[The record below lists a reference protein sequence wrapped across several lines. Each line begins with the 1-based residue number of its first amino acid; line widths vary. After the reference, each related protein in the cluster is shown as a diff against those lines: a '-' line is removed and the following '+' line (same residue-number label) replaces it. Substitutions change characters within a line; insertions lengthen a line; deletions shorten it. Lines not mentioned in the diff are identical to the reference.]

1 MAANGISGL
10 TYKRQRQDAK
20 LEIAEAKR
28 QGKTVTEGSGTYS
41 ISGSVDNTKNYYRTA
56 NTLDASLLP
65 TRYTASNNDT
75 NTLVDNA
82 GTLTAGRPWT

>member
-1 MAANGISGL
+1 MAANGISTM
-10 TYKRQRQDAK
+10 TYKRDRQDAK

-41 ISGSVDNTKNYYRTA
+41 ISGPVDSSANSYRTA

-65 TRYTASNNDT
+65 TRYAASNNDT
-75 NTLVDNA
+75 NDVVDNP
-82 GTLTAGRPWT
+82 GSPTAGRPWT